1 MNRYPYIPREYYPA
15 VMFACKM
22 VRESGYKNKA
32 IRTAARYYGVDEDEV
47 RKHFEARTA
56 AGARGKGNT
65 GKKYKYFV
73 VGTYYG
79 SDAEGMNESPSRVE
93 VVKGIS
99 KDTVENRFAESDL
112 YFDKSNDYGGSYARY
127 RIHTVI
133 GEYETKEEAEKAAK
147 VHKGE

>member
-1 MNRYPYIPREYYPA
+1 MNKYPYIPREYYPA

-79 SDAEGMNESPSRVE
+79 SDAEGMDTLSRIE

-99 KDTVENRFAESDL
+99 KNTVENRFAESDL
-112 YFDKSNDYGGSYARY
+112 DFDRSNDYGGSYAPY
-127 RIHTVI
+127 RFHTVI

-147 VHKGE
+147 THKGE